1 MSTFPVRCV
10 VGQGLTGVTSGE
22 IDPEAVE
29 VIRLGWVHRR
39 AVGFV
44 HADISLAA
52 VVVTVA
58 PDDLD
63 LGGTDLEEVHTNL
76 PYLISQAASYS
87 AHPARHRYRNSRRV
101 CLR

>member
-1 MSTFPVRCV
+1 
-10 VGQGLTGVTSGE
+10 VGEGSTGVTSGE

-29 VIRLGWVHRR
+29 VIRSGWVHRR
-39 AVGFV
+39 AVGSV

-58 PDDLD
+58 SDDLD
-63 LGGTDLEEVHTNL
+63 LGGTDLEEAHTNL
-76 PYLISQAASYS
+76 PYLTSQVASCS